1 MAKKYKASLAFIF
14 ITILVDVIGIGIIIP
29 VLPTLIESLSGVGL
43 SEASRIGGLLIISY
57 SAMQFFCAPI
67 LGELSDQFGRRPII
81 LMALFGLGL
90 DYIFHAFAPTLA
102 WLFVGRILA
111 GITGASFTVAGAYI
125 ADISTPEKKAANFGL
140 LGAAFGLGFI
150 IGPVIG
156 GVAAEWGGVRLPFL
170 VAAGLSLLNFL
181 YGLIILPE
189 SLKPEDKRKFNW
201 RKANPFSS
209 LWHFRKYPV
218 VLSFM
223 LSFFLIYIAGH
234 AVQSTWTFFTMY
246 AFEWN
251 EAMVGYSLAL
261 VGVIVAVVQGGL
273 VKKVVQLF
281 GDKRTIILGVLLWAA
296 GMFLF
301 AFATQSWMMFVFI
314 IPYCLGGV
322 AGPTLQGIISNKV
335 PGNEQGKLQGA
346 LTSLMSLTSIIGP
359 LLMTYIFYY
368 FTNEDAP
375 VHFQGAAFFTGGVF
389 MLLSLVLLFK
399 PLRGEVEKEKI
410 GEGESRMPTPEMAEV
425 P

>member
-1 MAKKYKASLAFIF
+1 MARKQKASLAFIF
-14 ITILVDVIGIGIIIP
+14 ITILVDVIGVGIIIP
-29 VLPTLIESLSGVGL
+29 VLPGLIESLTGVGM

-57 SAMQFFCAPI
+57 SIMQFFCAPI
-67 LGELSDQFGRRPII
+67 LGELSDQFGRRPVI
-81 LMALFGLGL
+81 LMALLGLGL

-156 GVAAEWGGVRLPFL
+156 GIAAEWGGIRFPFL
-170 VAAGLSLLNFL
+170 IAAGLSLLNFL

-189 SLKPEDKRKFNW
+189 SLKPEDKRKFEW
-201 RKANPFSS
+201 KKANPFSA

-218 VLSFM
+218 LLSFM
-223 LSFFLIYIAGH
+223 LSFFLIYVAGH

-273 VKKVVQLF
+273 VKKVVQLL
-281 GDKRTIILGVLLWAA
+281 GNKRTIIFGVLLWAS

-301 AFATQSWMMFVFI
+301 AFATKSWMMFVFI

-335 PGNEQGKLQGA
+335 PNNEQGKLQGA
-346 LTSLMSLTSIIGP
+346 LTSLISLTSIVGP
-359 LLMTYIFYY
+359 LLMTFIFYF
-368 FTNEDAP
+368 FTKEDAP
-375 VHFQGAAFFTGGVF
+375 VHFQGAAFFTGGIF
-389 MLLSLVLLFK
+389 MLLSLLLLLK
-399 PLRGEVEKEKI
+399 PLRGEPVQDELS
-410 GEGESRMPTPEMAEV
+410 EGDARMPAPEVAEV
-425 P
+425 S